1 MHRLYYC
8 VFAIAWLVLPS
19 AASAQIRFVSYNT
32 LDKPENAS
40 DDALLRT
47 IFDAIA
53 EKEVNGIAK
62 RVDVLALQEQT
73 LITGENTA
81 SRIASQLNLLHR
93 VSSYRWSSK
102 SNGLDRIA
110 FVYDSATVTP
120 ISDQLISVGTRP
132 GHRIGFQPV
141 GYTSPQATFYAY
153 SLHLKASTGAENVEQ
168 RDQEA
173 TNVRN
178 NVAGLGA
185 GANAIVAGDL
195 NIYSP
200 TEDAFVTFT
209 SAGSGQVRDPLQLSS
224 WTTTANRRY
233 LTQSTRTG
241 NLPDGGSSGGVD
253 DRFDH
258 QLITPSLL
266 DGEGLSYIG
275 PTSTG
280 LGALQHSLQAFGNDG
295 TSYNQNIT
303 SPTSGRSQST
313 AVLNALYN
321 FSDHLPVVADYQLP
335 AALNVATAQAPSTLN
350 LGEVFSLEVLIR
362 NAANVVAVAGAD
374 ELDWVLSAGGS
385 LSGAASG
392 TSFALAAA
400 SAAQVFF
407 DTSTLGMKTGTLLV
421 STASQAAANS
431 SVSIPFS
438 YEVVANGLVGDFNDD
453 GFVDAAD
460 YTVWRDTFATEGVNL
475 PADADGNGIVNLA
488 DYHLWRDHFGTSS
501 AISVGAAV
509 PEPGSIAIVA
519 ALVLAVA
526 APRGLRRASAQR

>member
-1 MHRLYYC
+1 MRR
-8 VFAIAWLVLPS
+8 FLVS
-19 AASAQIRFVSYNT
+19 CAAVVEITVCSVSPAQIRFVTYNT
-32 LDKPENAS
+32 LDKPYTS
-40 DDALLRT
+40 TDDALLRT
-47 IFDAIA
+47 IFQAIA
-53 EKEVNGIAK
+53 QKEVNGVAK
-62 RVDVLALQEQT
+62 RVDVVALQEQT
-73 LITGENTA
+73 LLSGENSA
-81 SRIASQLNLLHR
+81 ARFAAQLNQAYG
-93 VSSYRWSSK
+93 VSSYSWSSR
-102 SNGLDRIA
+102 STGQDRLA
-110 FVYDSATVTP
+110 FVYDTATVSP

-132 GHRIGFQPV
+132 GHVIGFQPI
-141 GYTSPQATFYAY
+141 GYSSPQASFYAY
-153 SLHLKASTGAENVEQ
+153 SLHLKASTGDSNVAQ
-168 RDQEA
+168 RNLEA

-178 NVAGLGA
+178 HVAGLGA

-195 NIYSP
+195 NVYSP

-209 SAGSGQVRDPLQLSS
+209 ESGSGQVRDPLQLSS
-224 WTTTANRRY
+224 WATTASRRY

-241 NLPDGGSSGGVD
+241 TLPDGGSSGGVD

-303 SPTSGRSQST
+303 SPTTGRSQPTS
-313 AVLNALYN
+313 VLNALYN

-335 AALNVATAQAPSTLN
+335 AVLNVATAQAPSTLN
-350 LGEVFSLEVLIR
+350 LGEVFSLDVLIR

-374 ELDWVLSAGGS
+374 ELDWVLSASGS

-438 YEVVANGLVGDFNDD
+438 YEVVASGVVGDFNDD

-488 DYHLWRDHFGTSS
+488 DYHLWRDQFGASS
-501 AISVGAAV
+501 AISAGTAV
-509 PEPGSIAIVA
+509 PEPGSITIVTVI
-519 ALVLAVA
+519 VLAVA
-526 APRGLRRASAQR
+526 APRVLHRATT